1 MVKERLSV
9 ALRREL
15 EESLESCWPDL
26 ANPADLMLNR
36 SMLGDAVGDMQ
47 VLGLQSWHGRS
58 YQMWKQL
65 SDYISRVGFTRRLG
79 VTLYDIQ
86 NEVVVGVDN
95 GLSPRA
101 SASDLPLRPD
111 GLNLLLS
118 LENSV
123 RRQELTC
130 SISLRSQGRGYLTH
144 DELRL
149 SLDGR
154 PGRSFIGSAYIRLH
168 FTGRSKAAPDRP
180 DPCRVTDCISHRRI
194 GDAAE
199 VERAYEANG
208 LTGIWHTLDR
218 FWSDSLAWRP
228 LHRPLSPSALAV
240 RRLIH
245 HGSVVKV
252 LTSSGPV
259 IGRLTGGNTDMQST
273 RYVLLDL
280 VVSSGQPPSDHPR
293 TILATDIL
301 DILPWRLKD

>member
-1 MVKERLSV
+1 MVKERLSITM
-9 ALRREL
+9 RHDL

-26 ANPADLMLNR
+26 ANPAEFMLRR
-36 SMLGDAVGDMQ
+36 SMLEDAVMEMQ
-47 VLGLQSWHGRS
+47 ILGLQSWHGRS

-65 SDYISRVGFTRRLG
+65 SDYTSRVGFTRRLG

-95 GLSPRA
+95 GLSPGA
-101 SASDLPLRPD
+101 NDLPLRPD
-111 GLNLLLS
+111 GLSLLLG
-118 LENSV
+118 LKNSV
-123 RRQELTC
+123 GRQELTC
-130 SISLRSQGRGYLTH
+130 SINLRSQHRGYLTQ

-149 SLDGR
+149 PLGGH
-154 PGRSFIGSAYIRLH
+154 PGRSFISSAYMRLH
-168 FTGRSKAAPDRP
+168 YTDRSKAAPERQY
-180 DPCRVTDCISHRRI
+180 PCRATDCISHRKI

-228 LHRPLSPSALAV
+228 LHRPLSPSALVV

-252 LTSSGPV
+252 LTSSGPI

-280 VVSSGQPPSDHPR
+280 AVSSGQLPSIQPR

-301 DILPWRLKD
+301 EILPWRLKD